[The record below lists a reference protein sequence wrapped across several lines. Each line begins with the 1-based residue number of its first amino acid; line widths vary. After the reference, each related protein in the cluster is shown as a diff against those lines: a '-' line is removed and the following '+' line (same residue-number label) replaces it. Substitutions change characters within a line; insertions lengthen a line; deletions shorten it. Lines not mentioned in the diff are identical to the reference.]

1 MHHCRL
7 SFMVVRQWD
16 ACGFIIMAD
25 SLMAGEMKKYS
36 KRGNKDLEIIFRIN
50 LDDAAGASDGGKN
63 GRTEKRLL

>member
-1 MHHCRL
+1 
-7 SFMVVRQWD
+7 
-16 ACGFIIMAD
+16 
-25 SLMAGEMKKYS
+25 MKKYS